1 MLEQI
6 EKYFDNELSL
16 SERQDFENQLST
28 NPELAQSVAFYLN
41 TKKAAQQLAQQTRR
55 AEFEELRES
64 LSKNV
69 VGRKVN
75 VSTWVTGIAA
85 SVMLVVGIWWFTQ
98 ISTPRAEEFANHYI
112 QQNFETLPVKMDAQT
127 DSLQMGLKLF
137 NDQKLTQAQRI
148 FEDVLK
154 NNNTD
159 SEALKYAGITA
170 LRLKDYDR
178 AIGYFKNLASQ
189 KSLFANP
196 GKFYQA
202 LALLQKSPKNKAEAD
217 VLLKEVIDNNLE
229 GKEEALKIVE

>member
-28 NPELAQSVAFYLN
+28 NPALARSVAFYLN

-137 NDQKLTQAQRI
+137 NDQKL
-148 FEDVLK
+148 
-154 NNNTD
+154 
-159 SEALKYAGITA
+159 
-170 LRLKDYDR
+170 
-178 AIGYFKNLASQ
+178 
-189 KSLFANP
+189 
-196 GKFYQA
+196 
-202 LALLQKSPKNKAEAD
+202 
-217 VLLKEVIDNNLE
+217 
-229 GKEEALKIVE
+229 